1 MDTVVRLLRCVEMLC
16 YLALQ
21 LRSWNDRNVSETTTS
36 QHVCGKKPICC
47 TADRMVNSFRVVEVQ
62 AYVAGATGRM
72 AWILT
77 KSITVNLNG
86 SISVSVKRYVKCIG
100 SSEMICFDLQ
110 INIFSGTRKG
120 KASDDPRPYWIV
132 K

>member
-1 MDTVVRLLRCVEMLC
+1 
-16 YLALQ
+16 
-21 LRSWNDRNVSETTTS
+21 
-36 QHVCGKKPICC
+36 
-47 TADRMVNSFRVVEVQ
+47 MVNSFSVVEVQ
-62 AYVAGATGRM
+62 TYVAGATGRM

-100 SSEMICFDLQ
+100 SS
-110 INIFSGTRKG
+110 TRKG